1 MDIGLF
7 IKKAAECDVV
17 SHCTECLAMLFFDQ
31 EVEGKV
37 SPLKLLGLYVLLGD
51 LQGNVLSVVTA
62 LRSGRK
68 LSH

>member
-37 SPLKLLGLYVLLGD
+37 SPLKVAWLVR
-51 LQGNVLSVVTA
+51 VA
-62 LRSGRK
+62 RRSPRK
-68 LSH
+68 CAERGHSP